1 MTQQYENVYLLET
14 SVITG
19 PYEKKGPLAGY
30 FDYSYDDL
38 YFGKKTWEQAEMLI
52 LEKSVDLVLSKYG
65 IKKDKIDLFISGDL
79 LNQLISSN
87 VVASRIK
94 IPFLG
99 VYNACASGIEG
110 LIIGSNMIERGS
122 KNIICSVSSHNNSAE
137 KQFRNPVEYGGP
149 KPKCSTFTVTGG
161 VSGLISRTKSNIRI
175 ESSTIGTVSDMNQ
188 KDVYNM
194 GAVMASA
201 AGDTIY
207 KHLHDTGRDINYYDM
222 IFTGDL
228 GVIGKKILKDYLKEA
243 YNIDLKNY
251 DDTACMIYDL
261 NNQDVYSGGSGPA
274 CVMAVLYSYIIKRMK
289 EGKWKRVLVV
299 GTGSLHNTTLVNQKL
314 SIPSIAHAISLEV
327 IK

>member
-1 MTQQYENVYLLET
+1 MTQKYENVYLLET
-14 SVITG
+14 AVITG
-19 PYEKKGPLAGY
+19 PYEKKGPLAKY

-38 YFGKKTWEQAEMLI
+38 YFGDKTWEQAEMLI
-52 LEKSVDLVLSKYG
+52 LEKSVNVLLSKIG
-65 IKKDKIDLFISGDL
+65 MKKNNIDLFISGDL

-99 VYNACASGIEG
+99 IYNACASGIEG
-110 LIIGSNMIERGS
+110 LIIGSNMIEHGC

-137 KQFRNPVEYGGP
+137 IQFRNPGEYGGP

-161 VSGLISRTKSNIRI
+161 ISALISSTKSNIKI
-175 ESSTIGTVSDMNQ
+175 ESSTIGIVSDMNQ
-188 KDVYNM
+188 KDAYNM

-207 KHLHDTGRDINYYDM
+207 KHLCDTNRNIDYYDM

-243 YNIDLKNY
+243 YNVVLKNY

-274 CVMAVLYSYIIKRMK
+274 CVMSVLYSYIVKKMK
-289 EGKWKRVLVV
+289 EGKWRRVLIV